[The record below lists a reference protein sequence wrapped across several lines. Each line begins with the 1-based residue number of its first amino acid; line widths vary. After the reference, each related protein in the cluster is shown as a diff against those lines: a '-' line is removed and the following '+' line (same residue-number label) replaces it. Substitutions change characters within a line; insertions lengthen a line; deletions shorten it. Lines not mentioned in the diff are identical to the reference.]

1 MCELTFVFGLYFDE
15 ARLMKKWHRIVEE
28 SSSQGYAIMDNP
40 RVEMGRL
47 TLDVV
52 TYLACGSDLN
62 CVETLATNDS
72 SNKEIASLP
81 ANLAA
86 FFQRLSEAAI
96 PSLSN
101 TLRDL
106 IPALNK
112 DYIRSRDVV
121 LAFIR
126 NMIQQTRQEVEDER
140 AGKIASSGRSH
151 LLKEMIQ
158 ACIDD
163 DYFTDAELVGE
174 VLTSASNSKQ
184 FFTNQRCIETHRIVF
199 VFFLPSSHARW
210 T

>member
-1 MCELTFVFGLYFDE
+1 
-15 ARLMKKWHRIVEE
+15 MKKWHRIVEE
-28 SSSQGYAIMDNP
+28 SSSKGYAVMDNP

-52 TYLACGSDLN
+52 TFLACGSDLN
-62 CVETLATNDS
+62 CIETLDSGDS
-72 SNKEIASLP
+72 SKREIATLP
-81 ANLAA
+81 ANLSA

-101 TLRDL
+101 KLRDL

-112 DYIRSRDVV
+112 DYIKARDIV

-140 AGKIASSGRSH
+140 AGKITSSGRSN

-158 ACIDD
+158 ASIDD
-163 DYFTDAELVGE
+163 DYFTDDELVGE
-174 VLTSASNSKQ
+174 VLTGANWPISPCQDFKITNLVFLDHSNACGIGY
-184 FFTNQRCIETHRIVF
+184 N
-199 VFFLPSSHARW
+199 
-210 T
+210 